1 MINFLKMNKIA
12 LYPSVPRVRR
22 MESGVIVT
30 VPDQV
35 MSIKEMFRRFV
46 RREPLPAAKNGIYI
60 ESDYDLEKLAKED
73 RVVQEEVLAE
83 MKVKVADKKK
93 KLDEGLAAEAA
104 KKQKE
109 KEDARRE
116 LFEDLKKQFDPK
128 GGGDDGS
135 KKVS

>member
-1 MINFLKMNKIA
+1 MNKIS
-12 LYPSVPRVRR
+12 LYPVVPRVRQ
-22 MESGVIVT
+22 MGSGQIVT
-30 VPDQV
+30 VPNQV
-35 MSIKEMFRRFV
+35 MSIKEMFARFV
-46 RREPLPAAKNGIYI
+46 RREPLPTAKNGIYV

-73 RVVQEEVLAE
+73 RVIQDEVLSE

-93 KLDEGLAAEAA
+93 RMDEALAADSV

-128 GGGDDGS
+128 GDGS
-135 KKVS
+135 LKNPAP